1 MLSATLILLVWAPEI
16 FLLFIEGI
24 LRSLVCQNQRNKRVI
39 LSRKMVTFTYDSDG
53 YQPAIYGNCSVSF
66 PGEFS
71 YYQGLRMLTTLLVT
85 LILSVFVLFWQS
97 SLLIAVI
104 TGSPIVFASSRA
116 IRDGLRLAG
125 VVPGQ
130 LVIDLGCGD
139 ARSLIIASKEFGAKG
154 IGIDRSLYSFWRS
167 RVNVWIHGQSKNV
180 TIIQGDFRK
189 IEKQLAHAD
198 FVYLYLLNETLA
210 KIEPWLFQHIG
221 AQTVVVSLAFSFS
234 HHQPYKTTETNNLGQ
249 KTKIRLYR
257 R

>member
-1 MLSATLILLVWAPEI
+1 MIITLSLA
-16 FLLFIEGI
+16 
-24 LRSLVCQNQRNKRVI
+24 
-39 LSRKMVTFTYDSDG
+39 
-53 YQPAIYGNCSVSF
+53 
-66 PGEFS
+66 
-71 YYQGLRMLTTLLVT
+71 
-85 LILSVFVLFWQS
+85 LILSVFVLFWQL
-97 SLLIAVI
+97 SLLIAAI

-116 IRDGLRLAG
+116 IRDSLKTAG
-125 VVPGQ
+125 VVPDQ

-139 ARSLIIASKEFGAKG
+139 ARSLVIASKEFRAKG
-154 IGIDRSLYSFWRS
+154 IGIDRSLYSFWKS